1 MCATGVAVA
10 YTSNGGPADAAK
22 DQFGV
27 LVSHLSENAYST
39 TVKPIK
45 LSDVAWIR
53 GVSDDD
59 LLDVTTTYWDDTNV
73 MMYWQGDPPKNRK
86 VRRLYNL
93 LLVCLMTAVRC
104 RTQGSTL
111 DMIMKKCITNRS
123 ASRAED
129 LSADYER
136 YVAFLCA
143 QRKIFAAADWDNE
156 EHKALLNLLKLVG
169 TALAVDFTTND
180 GSQAVQYEDI
190 LRQLTTIDNEAGQ
203 ALIVMNELYSRGWIP
218 QPVRDSRAV
227 LPDNFAGGY
236 ANCHERCVR
245 LSIRCCS
252 DVRSL
257 AGVSLLQSWQH
268 RTSTGVNRYQSFTKE
283 ATLFSSFNF
292 PTITTSTS

>member
-203 ALIVMNELYSRGWIP
+203 ALIVMNDCTPE
-218 QPVRDSRAV
+218 D
-227 LPDNFAGGY
+227 GY
-236 ANCHERCVR
+236 
-245 LSIRCCS
+245 
-252 DVRSL
+252 RSL
-257 AGVSLLQSWQH
+257 YETVELFCPITLLGAMPIVTKGACGSQFDVAVTCAHWLVCLCCRVGSTERQQASIDTRVSQRKRRCS
-268 RTSTGVNRYQSFTKE
+268 
-283 ATLFSSFNF
+283 AA
-292 PTITTSTS
+292 STSRR